1 MYANLIAVIDLSPR
15 LVVPHEAVIFAGP
28 RKLVFIDEGGGL
40 MRPVE
45 VELGVRDDEGFE
57 VKKGLAVGMRVVTSG
72 NFLIGAESRLRSAL
86 GAW

>member
-1 MYANLIAVIDLSPR
+1 MPGD
-15 LVVPHEAVIFAGP
+15 AVIFAGP
-28 RKLVFIDEGGGL
+28 RRLVFIDEGGGG

-45 VELGVRDDEGFE
+45 VQLGVRGEGGYE
-57 VKKGLAVGMRVVTSG
+57 VIEGLAAGQRVVTSG